1 MKLINFLTSSALN
14 LLAFRIFNITLI
26 WAVVT
31 TSEKDSSLLGA
42 MIALMWIFNL
52 ISLPLAGDFLDR
64 YNKNLVLRVSG
75 LLSILATIIFW
86 VNLQYI
92 NNSLL
97 AMSLSASIL
106 AATNSITS
114 SSINSLIPF
123 IAEKSKVTKAV
134 GLAAT
139 INSLQTVIGAM
150 LGGGLIAIF
159 GLKYTIFLV
168 FFLYLVSL
176 FQLFI
181 IDFKEKFDQENK
193 KKLHS
198 RFTAGFRTLYF
209 IKSER
214 IICYTA
220 MLTNFILT
228 PLLMVVMPFYVIEEL
243 NGGAQILATLDSSFA
258 FGMFLGAIILTRI
271 DFNKYKRIYPVVFG
285 NILIGL
291 GIIGFSLLDSLIM
304 KSFSLC
310 LSGFGLTTKGV
321 ACNSIR
327 ALAVPN
333 SHRARLE
340 SAIFFSCVITIPLGS
355 QFFGYILN
363 ILGRGN
369 SNIILFFMGFIIIIT
384 SLLPILSKKT
394 LFILKQKNTQL
405 DQAYISLYPSAF
417 KN

>member
-75 LLSILATIIFW
+75 LLSILATIIFGI
-86 VNLQYI
+86 NLQYI

-139 INSLQTVIGAM
+139 INSLQTVIGAI

-193 KKLHS
+193 TKLHS

-321 ACNSIR
+321 ACNGIR

-417 KN
+417 KD

>member
-193 KKLHS
+193 TKLHS

-355 QFFGYILN
+355 QLFGYILN

-417 KN
+417 KD

>member
-1 MKLINFLTSSALN
+1 MKLINFLISSALN
-14 LLAFRIFNITLI
+14 LLAFRIFNISLI
-26 WAVVT
+26 WTVVT
-31 TSEKDSSLLGA
+31 ISGKDSSSLGA

-64 YNKNLVLRVSG
+64 YNKNVVLRVSG
-75 LLSILATIIFW
+75 FLSFFAIILFW
-86 VNLQYI
+86 INLQYT
-92 NNSLL
+92 NSSLL
-97 AMSLSASIL
+97 VMSLSASIL

-123 IAEKSKVTKAV
+123 IAEKSKITKAV

-150 LGGGLIAIF
+150 LGGGLIAVL
-159 GLKYTIFLV
+159 GLNYTILLV
-168 FFLYLVSL
+168 FFLYSVSL
-176 FQLFI
+176 FQLFF
-181 IDFKEKFDQENK
+181 IDFKEKNNQEK
-193 KKLHS
+193 KTKSHS
-198 RFTAGFRTLYF
+198 RFTAGFRTLYI

-214 IICYTA
+214 TICYTA
-220 MLTNFILT
+220 MITNFILT
-228 PLLMVVMPFYVIEEL
+228 PLLMVVIPFYVIEEL
-243 NGGAQILATLDSSFA
+243 HGGAQVLAILDSSFA
-258 FGMFLGAIILTRI
+258 FGMFLGAIVLTRI

-291 GIIGFSLLDSLIM
+291 GIIGFSLLDPIVM

-310 LSGFGLTTKGV
+310 LSGFGLTTKGI

-340 SAIFFSCVITIPLGS
+340 GAIFFSCIITIPLGS
-355 QFFGYILN
+355 QLFGYILN
-363 ILGRGN
+363 LLGKEHSNTIFFLMGIL
-369 SNIILFFMGFIIIIT
+369 IIMT

-405 DQAYISLYPSAF
+405 DQAYMSLYPSAF
-417 KN
+417 KD